1 MTTKKEG
8 ERGRDQHLDVEIL
21 PPRVTLCI
29 RKIKAV
35 GKEHLPSLLGEAA
48 EACRSAAGKGECGV
62 RGPSSATVINTHT

>member
-1 MTTKKEG
+1 MPTKKEG

-35 GKEHLPSLLGEAA
+35 GKEHLPPLLGEAT
-48 EACRSAAGKGECGV
+48 EACRSTAGKGECGAQ
-62 RGPSSATVINTHT
+62 GSSSATVINTHA